1 MITLHNLNG
10 DDDEDNYGVIC
21 RYQVKKDGQVI
32 CSFNHDP
39 EEGVVVALQKA
50 AEAALNVSNIFN

>member
-10 DDDEDNYGVIC
+10 DDDEYNYEVLC
-21 RYQVKKDGQVI
+21 RYQVKKDERVI

-39 EEGVVVALQKA
+39 EEGVMVALQKA
-50 AEAALNVSNIFN
+50 ADAEAKIND

>member
-10 DDDEDNYGVIC
+10 DDDEDNCGVIC
-21 RYQVKKDGQVI
+21 RYQVKKDERVI

-39 EEGVVVALQKA
+39 EEGVVALQKA
-50 AEAALNVSNIFN
+50 ADSAMETHD